1 MLRSALTMAVIIL
14 TTGIFGALCEEGS
27 EGTPGHPV
35 LFWELASHDAD
46 ASVTFFREVFDWD
59 IRFNE
64 SLGFYQAP
72 AGEASE
78 FFSGGY
84 IFTLRKAK
92 LPFLTIFIL
101 VEDIEAKVELIEEK
115 GGHIVESPQDFGGGY
130 KVCLFNEPSGVTFA
144 MFQPAPE
151 Q

>member
-1 MLRSALTMAVIIL
+1 MSRTILAMVVIIL
-14 TTGIFGALCEEGS
+14 VTGIFGAFCQEGS
-27 EGTPGHPV
+27 EAAPSHPV

-46 ASVTFFREVFDWD
+46 ASVEFFREVFDWD
-59 IRFNE
+59 IRFSE
-64 SLGFYQAP
+64 DLGFYQVP
-72 AGEASE
+72 VGEASE
-78 FFSGGY
+78 YFSGGY

-101 VEDIEAKVELIEEK
+101 VEDIEAKVELVEEK
-115 GGHIVESPQDFGGGY
+115 GGHIVEPPQDFGGGY

-151 Q
+151 